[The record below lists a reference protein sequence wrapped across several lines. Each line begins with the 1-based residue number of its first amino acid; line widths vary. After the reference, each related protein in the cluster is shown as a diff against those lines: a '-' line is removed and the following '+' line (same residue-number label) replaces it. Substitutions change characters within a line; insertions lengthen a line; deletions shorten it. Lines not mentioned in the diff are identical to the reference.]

1 MRHGRRLPVTEL
13 GRNVESLPRWIWRYL
28 RAYRRNIVLLALL
41 SGAEVALRV
50 LSPWPMKLVVDSV
63 IGRQPL
69 PRVVHPLIA
78 PFTALFGGVDDRRQQ
93 LLCSIVIAG
102 LAAQVGHQLVMMAHS
117 RLQAATGHRM
127 VRDLRERLFAH
138 VQALSLAEHAARP
151 SADMLY
157 RLESDACCLEHLVLR
172 GLFPIVF
179 SAFTLVAMFAIL
191 VGIDAQLAFIS
202 LGIVPLLFLW
212 LRLYTARMQPAAHVA
227 KQLESVMVQRLHT
240 TLSAIRLVK
249 SYAREDYEQR
259 RFSQAASEALTARLV
274 TTRQESLFGA
284 VVTML
289 TITGTAVII
298 LIGGLSVLSG
308 RISLGTLLLLIAYL
322 GFVYGPLC
330 GIANTTGALQQA
342 VASARRIRE
351 TFGVPREAEEGP
363 SSASAAG
370 LRGDLAFEGVSFS
383 YATGAPV
390 LRHVTFTATP
400 GQLIAL
406 VGMSGAGKTT
416 IVSLIM
422 RLYDA
427 TAGRVLIDGRDVR
440 EFGLRSLRG
449 AIALV
454 SQDTLAFSGTVREN
468 LRYGR
473 LDATDAEIE
482 AAARAAGAHEFIMA
496 LRDGYDTCLSEGG
509 GGLSGGQKQRL
520 SIARAFLKD
529 APILILDEPTAALD
543 SISEDLVFQGL
554 RRLQQGRTTLVIAH
568 RMSTVRAADTILVI
582 DGGCIVAEGRHE
594 ELLVSSPLY
603 ARMATA
609 LEPEPQPS
617 TLSLERPRLSAR
629 EAAA

>member
-1 MRHGRRLPVTEL
+1 
-13 GRNVESLPRWIWRYL
+13 
-28 RAYRRNIVLLALL
+28 
-41 SGAEVALRV
+41 
-50 LSPWPMKLVVDSV
+50 
-63 IGRQPL
+63 
-69 PRVVHPLIA
+69 
-78 PFTALFGGVDDRRQQ
+78 
-93 LLCSIVIAG
+93 
-102 LAAQVGHQLVMMAHS
+102 
-117 RLQAATGHRM
+117 
-127 VRDLRERLFAH
+127 
-138 VQALSLAEHAARP
+138 
-151 SADMLY
+151 
-157 RLESDACCLEHLVLR
+157 VLR

-363 SSASAAG
+363 SSASVAG
-370 LRGDLAFEGVSFS
+370 LRGDLAFERVSFS
-383 YATGAPV
+383 YANGAPV
-390 LRHVTFTATP
+390 LRDVTFTATP

-473 LDATDAEIE
+473 LDATDDEIE

-496 LRDGYDTCLSEGG
+496 LRDGYDTFLSDGG

-582 DGGCIVAEGRHE
+582 DGGCIVADGRHE

-609 LEPEPQPS
+609 LEQEPPPS